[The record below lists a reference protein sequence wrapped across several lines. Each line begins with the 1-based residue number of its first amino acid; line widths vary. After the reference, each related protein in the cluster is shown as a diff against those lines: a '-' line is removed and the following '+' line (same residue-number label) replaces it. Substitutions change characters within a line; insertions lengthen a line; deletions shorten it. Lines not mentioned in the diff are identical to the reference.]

1 MFVEPLLNPL
11 AQPQGWIEV
20 ICGAMFSGKTEE
32 LIRRVNRVLIA
43 GQSVRIVKPAMDI
56 RYDKQKVVSHNR
68 SQLKAVPVQRAMEI
82 LPLVEGY
89 QNVAIDE
96 AQFFDDALP
105 DICNTLANQGTRV
118 MVAGLDKD
126 YEGKPFPP
134 MPHLISIAEFVTKVH
149 AICVHCGSI
158 ASFSHRLTG
167 ADEKILL
174 GQTDKYEPLCRI
186 CYRKVMAVIEQ
197 E

>member
-1 MFVEPLLNPL
+1 MFVEPLLNRRTV

-20 ICGAMFSGKTEE
+20 ICGSMFSGKTEE
-32 LIRRVNRVLIA
+32 LIRRVNRALIA
-43 GQSVRIVKPAMDI
+43 GQRVRIVKPTIDV
-56 RYDKQKVVSHNR
+56 RYDEHKVVSHNQ
-68 SQLKAVPVQRAMEI
+68 SQLESVPVCRAEDI
-82 LPLVEGY
+82 LPLAEGF

-96 AQFFDDALP
+96 AQFFDDQLP
-105 DICNTLANQGTRV
+105 EVCNTLANQGIRV

-158 ASFSHRLTG
+158 ASFSHRLTE

-174 GQTDKYEPLCRI
+174 GETDKYEPLCRV
-186 CYRKVMAVIEQ
+186 CYGKVVVRE
-197 E
+197 